1 MKQTFSV
8 QKTASIS
15 NFYSQ
20 KENSL
25 NESLLKMKKEF
36 LTQQIQEKVFQFD
49 VNDALNF
56 KNEVDG
62 PLKIQIEEKSRGENV
77 LNCFKLWEWK

>member
-25 NESLLKMKKEF
+25 NDSLLKMKKEF
-36 LTQQIQEKVFQFD
+36 LTQQI
-49 VNDALNF
+49 
-56 KNEVDG
+56 
-62 PLKIQIEEKSRGENV
+62 
-77 LNCFKLWEWK
+77 